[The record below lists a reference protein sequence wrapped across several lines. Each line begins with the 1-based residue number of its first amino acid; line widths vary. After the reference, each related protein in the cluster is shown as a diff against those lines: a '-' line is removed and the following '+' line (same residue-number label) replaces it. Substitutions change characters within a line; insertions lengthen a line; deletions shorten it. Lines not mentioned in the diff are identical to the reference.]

1 MIKTLLCINSLF
13 KNLLYPKLELVYEKH
28 VTLTIK
34 GGSRGEGRKK
44 LCFWK
49 YYSRNKLRNISSKA
63 NFKYFILGRNV
74 DTHVKKTCA
83 GMRKVGDSYPIPP
96 PLRPT
101 WICQY
106 NRKLK
111 HGINMKIY

>member
-1 MIKTLLCINSLF
+1 M
-13 KNLLYPKLELVYEKH
+13 YPKLELVYEKH

-74 DTHVKKTCA
+74 DTHVKKNLRGYDKEGGGFVPYT
-83 GMRKVGDSYPIPP
+83 S
-96 PLRPT
+96 PLPPT
-101 WICQY
+101 WICQC

-111 HGINMKIY
+111 YGINMKIY